1 MEETKMTWAR
11 WINVT
16 LGVWLIL
23 SPFILE
29 FTTDQAIWNN
39 IIVGFLVMVFS
50 FVGKGVLTTRGTI

>member
-1 MEETKMTWAR
+1 MTWAR